1 MEMKIM
7 DKREE
12 RLSSANINWY
22 PGHMEKAKRQ
32 MQEQLKMVDII
43 IELRDA
49 RMPISSAN
57 PVLAELGKDKPRL
70 IVLTK
75 KDVADDELTKKWLEV
90 LNEKYRA
97 IAVNSFDS
105 NISKIIVNEV
115 KDILKTKLER
125 AKARGIRKKVLR
137 ALVCGIPNVG
147 KSTLINAIT
156 KKKSAKVENR
166 PGVTKS
172 LQWIRIHEDLE
183 LLDTPGVLWPK
194 FEDQDVARRL
204 ALLSSIS
211 DHVLDKQDIVLFG
224 LDYLSLHYFSLLSKR
239 YNVTEC
245 GNSLKLVDEI
255 ARSKNWY
262 KVGGVIDYEKTYDIF
277 LSDIRN
283 DNLGKI
289 TWDYV
294 GE

>member
-1 MEMKIM
+1 M

>member
-1 MEMKIM
+1 M

-156 KKKSAKVENR
+156 KKKSTKVENR

>member
-1 MEMKIM
+1 M

-294 GE
+294 GEWIWK